1 MKRHRSGIGDSTEKL
16 DQTRLLEDEKAKKVV
31 AKPKV
36 SYNKITF
43 ELEKTTFTCFSI
55 VLGLFIMSAIVYAG
69 MLANI
74 FDYKFE
80 YEDYGIGITP
90 DILVLYE
97 QYDRNGDHFLD
108 LNEFGPLA
116 DRILNSKVMIRVKK
130 KTNPCY
136 TVFLGPSDQHMTVTD
151 RHKVFKAL

>member
-1 MKRHRSGIGDSTEKL
+1 MKRHKSGIGDSTDTL
-16 DQTRLLEDEKAKKVV
+16 DQTRRLFEDEKAKKG

-36 SYNKITF
+36 SNKVTF
-43 ELEKTTFTCFSI
+43 EFEKTTFTCFSI

-74 FDYKFE
+74 FDYNFE

-130 KTNPCY
+130 KTNPWF

-151 RHKVFKAL
+151 RQKVFKAL

>member
-1 MKRHRSGIGDSTEKL
+1 MKRHRSGIGDSTDTL
-16 DQTRLLEDEKAKKVV
+16 DQTRLIEDEKVKKVV
-31 AKPKV
+31 KPKV
-36 SYNKITF
+36 SNKITF
-43 ELEKTTFTCFSI
+43 ELEKTTLTCFSI
-55 VLGLFIMSAIVYAG
+55 VLGLFVMSAIVYAG

-74 FDYKFE
+74 FDYNFE

-116 DRILNSKVMIRVKK
+116 DRILNSKVMIRIKK
-130 KTNPCY
+130 LTPDIQY
-136 TVFLGPSDQHMTVTD
+136 FLD
-151 RHKVFKAL
+151 RRTSI

>member
-1 MKRHRSGIGDSTEKL
+1 MKRHRSGIGDSTDTL

-36 SYNKITF
+36 SNKITF

-116 DRILNSKVMIRVKK
+116 DRILNSKVMI

-136 TVFLGPSDQHMTVTD
+136 TVFLGPSDQHMAETD
-151 RHKVFKAL
+151 RHKVYKAL

>member
-1 MKRHRSGIGDSTEKL
+1 MKRHRSGIGDSTDTL
-16 DQTRLLEDEKAKKVV
+16 DQTRLIEDEKVKKVV
-31 AKPKV
+31 KPKV
-36 SYNKITF
+36 SNKITF
-43 ELEKTTFTCFSI
+43 ELEKTTLTCFSI
-55 VLGLFIMSAIVYAG
+55 VLGLFVMSAIVYAG

-74 FDYKFE
+74 FDYNFE

-116 DRILNSKVMIRVKK
+116 DRILNSKVMIRIKK
-130 KTNPCY
+130 LTPY
-136 TVFLGPSDQHMTVTD
+136 IQYFLD
-151 RHKVFKAL
+151 RRTSI